1 MGFTC
6 FCFLSLCGRV
16 SPVRFVLEG
25 ADVSLLLGLE
35 WVSLFFCFYHCV
47 GGFLLFALFWRGQ
60 MSLCCLVLNGFHFFL
75 FLSLCG
81 RVSPLRFVLEG
92 ADVSLLLGFEW
103 VSPFIIVWAG
113 FSCSLCS
120 GGGRC
125 LFVAWS

>member
-1 MGFTC
+1 MSLCCLVLNGFH
-6 FCFLSLCGRV
+6 FFLFLSLCGRV

-35 WVSLFFCFYHCV
+35 WVSLFF
-47 GGFLLFALFWRGQ
+47 
-60 MSLCCLVLNGFHFFL
+60 L

-81 RVSPLRFVLEG
+81 RVSPVRFVLEG
-92 ADVSLLLGFEW
+92 ADVSLLLGLEW
-103 VSPFIIVWAG
+103 VSLFFVFIIVWAG
-113 FSCSLCS
+113 FACSLCS